1 MKNVIKIMLVDDH
14 EIVRKGI
21 KMLLDSYSE
30 FEVTSDVGAGK
41 EAIGALTSFKPDL
54 LIMDNNLLNSDGI
67 ALVKSAKEIYADLP
81 IMVLTAQKDEKSI
94 TKYIDAGVDGYLL
107 KYCGVDELIK
117 AIGTVAAGQK
127 YISGEVSD
135 ILVSNYLSAKK
146 AQQMAPELQVERR
159 IDYGLTKRERQIL
172 KLIYSGIS
180 NKEIAEQLDKSI
192 RTIET
197 HRFNIMKK
205 LEVSNVSELFHTIE
219 NEPSLKLELTKY

>member
-1 MKNVIKIMLVDDH
+1 MDNIIKLMLVDDH

-21 KMLLDSYSE
+21 KVLLDGYEE
-30 FEVTSDVGAGK
+30 FEVVSDVGGGK
-41 EAIGALTSFKPDL
+41 EALGSLTGLKPDL
-54 LIMDNNLLNSDGI
+54 LIMDNNLLSSDGVE
-67 ALVKSAKEIYADLP
+67 LVNRAREMYSNLP
-81 IMVLTAQKDEKSI
+81 IMILTARKDEKII

-107 KYCGVDELIK
+107 KYCGVDELVR
-117 AIGTVAAGQK
+117 AIQTVSSGQK

-146 AQQMAPELQVERR
+146 AQKMAPELQVERR

-219 NEPSLKLELTKY
+219 NEPSLKMELTKY